1 MGRNASECR
10 AGLESAVAAP
20 SLQRTGEGRSG
31 SVVRTEGT
39 DPAAGVMATARA
51 EGSLSNVRGPAG
63 RSPQATERRDRRR
76 AGRESDGPIVPL
88 KRVTTAEGRGLTF
101 GELARETKVTGDWR

>member
-10 AGLESAVAAP
+10 AGLESEDAAP
-20 SLQRTGEGRSG
+20 SLQRTGEGRCG

-51 EGSLSNVRGPAG
+51 KGSLSNVRDPTG
-63 RSPQATERRDRRR
+63 RSWGSERRNGRR
-76 AGRESDGPIVPL
+76 AGRGSDGPIVPL
-88 KRVTTAEGRGLTF
+88 KRVTTAEGRGLTL
-101 GELARETKVTGDWR
+101 GVLVRKTTVLGDWR

>member
-10 AGLESAVAAP
+10 AGLESEVAAP
-20 SLQRTGEGRSG
+20 SLQRTGEGRRG
-31 SVVRTEGT
+31 SVVITGET

-51 EGSLSNVRGPAG
+51 KGFLSNVRDPAG
-63 RSPQATERRDRRR
+63 RSWLSERRARRR
-76 AGRESDGPIVPL
+76 TCRESDRPIVPM

-101 GELARETKVTGDWR
+101 GVLAMQMTVSGDWR

>member
-20 SLQRTGEGRSG
+20 SFQRRGEGRCG

-39 DPAAGVMATARA
+39 DPAAGVMATAHAKGR
-51 EGSLSNVRGPAG
+51 LSNVRGPTG
-63 RSPQATERRDRRR
+63 RFFEERRRDRRR
-76 AGRESDGPIVPL
+76 AGRESDRPIVPM
-88 KRVTTAEGRGLTF
+88 KRVMTVEGRGLTF
-101 GELARETKVTGDWR
+101 GVLAKETMIPGDWR